1 MYTKFQ
7 GWVKSFFR
15 IAITILKS
23 WCSKRIW
30 SITITFYRDRDPDP
44 NAILF
49 QKKKRHLAV
58 EKWIFFLFLFLKT
71 FNIQILNLSS
81 GREVFQT
88 SHQRDGFS
96 SVCESDLWRWILSLR
111 LLLVHTT
118 NVFHLYVQHYLNQKE
133 SSTGTFPIAFSCW
146 DGDVSF
152 TPTTGNIFK
161 NQIVNNHSTSQNHFY
176 NSKQSTF
183 STLFPWIRRWCR

>member
-1 MYTKFQ
+1 M
-7 GWVKSFFR
+7 
-15 IAITILKS
+15 
-23 WCSKRIW
+23 
-30 SITITFYRDRDPDP
+30 ITFYRDRDPDP

-49 QKKKRHLAV
+49 QKKRHLAV
-58 EKWIFFLFLFLKT
+58 EKWIFCFFT
-71 FNIQILNLSS
+71 FWKPSTFKFWIYLQEEKFFKHLL
-81 GREVFQT
+81 
-88 SHQRDGFS
+88 QRDGFS

-152 TPTTGNIFK
+152 IPTTGNIK
-161 NQIVNNHSTSQNHFY
+161 KKQIVNNHSTSQNHFY

-183 STLFPWIRRWCR
+183 SALFPWIRRWCRNLTEKHTLSLGHEKTWLTWMKIVC